1 MNYDKLKAVA
11 NLESDIG
18 EVIDG
23 LTELAERFP
32 EDFTSLMDTFHEPH
46 QPRLNH
52 LQQLQSADTRS
63 ISPMDIL
70 NLANMITQVIGGS
83 LITFRMRRF
92 VARFLVHIYY
102 L

>member
-52 LQQLQSADTRS
+52 LQQLQSADTKS

-70 NLANMITQVIGGS
+70 NLANMITQVFGILMFHHIQAESES
-83 LITFRMRRF
+83 LKQD
-92 VARFLVHIYY
+92 
-102 L
+102 